1 MSLVTMSVYGLYQ
14 YNENL
19 FDELALPDGIERE
32 TVINNILLDSME
44 LETYITDPDALKTS
58 IGYWSRAQLPI
69 WQHLKETT
77 EYVYNPIWNKDGTVT
92 ETETRDLAGSK
103 TNTQTRNLAGTSGST
118 ETRNLSGTSGDT
130 ETRNLAGTSGDTET
144 RNLAGSGD
152 TTTEN
157 GVNAFN
163 GTGYAD
169 RDQSITNASTTD
181 TGTVQHSGSTTD
193 TGTVQHSGSTSDT
206 GTVQHSGSTS
216 DTGTV
221 KDTGQ
226 STNTGTITRS
236 KIEKGN
242 IGVTTTQQMIKE
254 EREIAEFN
262 LVNYIVRSFIE
273 RFCLLVY

>member
-44 LETYITDPDALKTS
+44 LETFITDPDALKTS

-92 ETETRDLAGSK
+92 ETETRNLAGSK
-103 TNTQTRNLAGTSGST
+103 TNTQ
-118 ETRNLSGTSGDT
+118 
-130 ETRNLAGTSGDTET
+130 TRNLAGTSGDTET

-157 GVNAFN
+157 GVNAYN

-169 RDQSITNASTTD
+169 RDKSITNA
-181 TGTVQHSGSTTD
+181 STTD

-206 GTVQHSGSTS
+206 GTVQDSGQST
-216 DTGTV
+216 DTGTI
-221 KDTGQ
+221 
-226 STNTGTITRS
+226 SRS
-236 KIEKGN
+236 RIEKGN

>member
-14 YNENL
+14 YDDTL
-19 FDELALPDGIERE
+19 FEELALPEGIERE

-44 LETYITDPDALKTS
+44 LETYIPDPTALKTA
-58 IGYWSRAQLPI
+58 IGYWSRSQLSV

-77 EYVYNPIWNKDGTVT
+77 EYEYNPIWNKDGTFT
-92 ETETRDLAGSK
+92 ETETRNLAGSK
-103 TNTQTRNLAGTSGST
+103 TNTQ
-118 ETRNLSGTSGDT
+118 
-130 ETRNLAGTSGDTET
+130 TRNLAGTSGDTET

-157 GVNAFN
+157 GVNAYN
-163 GTGYAD
+163 GTAYTD
-169 RDQSITNASTTD
+169 RDKSVTNA
-181 TGTVQHSGSTTD
+181 STTD

-206 GTVQHSGSTS
+206 GTVQDSGQST
-216 DTGTV
+216 DTGTI
-221 KDTGQ
+221 
-226 STNTGTITRS
+226 SRS
-236 KIEKGN
+236 RIEKGN

-262 LVNYIVRSFIE
+262 LIDYIVRSFIE

>member
-14 YNENL
+14 YDDTL
-19 FDELALPDGIERE
+19 FEELALPEGIERE

-44 LETYITDPDALKTS
+44 LETFITDPNALKTA

-77 EYVYNPIWNKDGTVT
+77 EYEYNPIWNKDGTVT
-92 ETETRDLAGSK
+92 ETETRNLAGSK
-103 TNTQTRNLAGTSGST
+103 TNTQ
-118 ETRNLSGTSGDT
+118 
-130 ETRNLAGTSGDTET
+130 TRNLAGTSGDTET

-163 GTGYAD
+163 GSGYAD

-181 TGTVQHSGSTTD
+181 TGTVQHSGST
-193 TGTVQHSGSTSDT
+193 SDT
-206 GTVQHSGSTS
+206 GTVQDSGQST
-216 DTGTV
+216 DTGTI
-221 KDTGQ
+221 
-226 STNTGTITRS
+226 SRS
-236 KIEKGN
+236 RIEKGN

>member
-14 YNENL
+14 YDDTL
-19 FDELALPDGIERE
+19 FEELALPEGIDSE

-44 LETYITDPDALKTS
+44 LETFIPDPAALKTA
-58 IGYWSRAQLPI
+58 IGYWSRAQLSV

-77 EYVYNPIWNKDGTVT
+77 EYEYNPIWNKDGEVT
-92 ETETRDLAGSK
+92 ETETRNLAGSK
-103 TNTQTRNLAGTSGST
+103 SNTQTRNLS
-118 ETRNLSGTSGDT
+118 
-130 ETRNLAGTSGDTET
+130 GTSGDTET

-152 TTTEN
+152 TTTKN

-163 GTGYAD
+163 GSGYAD

-181 TGTVQHSGSTTD
+181 TGTVQHSGST
-193 TGTVQHSGSTSDT
+193 SDT
-206 GTVQHSGSTS
+206 GTVQDSGQST
-216 DTGTV
+216 DTGTI
-221 KDTGQ
+221 
-226 STNTGTITRS
+226 SRS
-236 KIEKGN
+236 RIEKGN

>member
-1 MSLVTMSVYGLYQ
+1 MSVYGLYQ
-14 YNENL
+14 YDDTL
-19 FDELALPDGIERE
+19 FEELALPEGIDSE

-44 LETYITDPDALKTS
+44 LETFIPDPAALKTA
-58 IGYWSRAQLPI
+58 IGYWSRAQLSV

-77 EYVYNPIWNKDGTVT
+77 EYEYNPIWNKDGEVT
-92 ETETRDLAGSK
+92 ETETRNLAGSK
-103 TNTQTRNLAGTSGST
+103 SNTQTRNLS
-118 ETRNLSGTSGDT
+118 
-130 ETRNLAGTSGDTET
+130 GTSGDTET

-152 TTTEN
+152 TTTKN

-163 GTGYAD
+163 GSGYAD

-181 TGTVQHSGSTTD
+181 TGTVQHSGST
-193 TGTVQHSGSTSDT
+193 SDT
-206 GTVQHSGSTS
+206 GTVQDSGQST
-216 DTGTV
+216 DTGTI
-221 KDTGQ
+221 
-226 STNTGTITRS
+226 SRS
-236 KIEKGN
+236 RIEKGN

>member
-1 MSLVTMSVYGLYQ
+1 MSLVTMSVNGLYQ

-19 FDELALPDGIERE
+19 FDELVLPEGTDRE
-32 TVINNILLDSME
+32 TVINNILLDSIE
-44 LETYITDPDALKTS
+44 LETYITDPDALKTA
-58 IGYWSRAQLPI
+58 IGYWSRAQLPV

-77 EYVYNPIWNKDGTVT
+77 EYEYNPIWNKDGEVT
-92 ETETRDLAGSK
+92 ETETRNLAGSK
-103 TNTQTRNLAGTSGST
+103 TNTQTRNLAGTSGDT
-118 ETRNLSGTSGDT
+118 ETRNLS
-130 ETRNLAGTSGDTET
+130 
-144 RNLAGSGD
+144 GSGD

-163 GTGYAD
+163 GSGYAD

-181 TGTVQHSGSTTD
+181 TGTVQHSGST
-193 TGTVQHSGSTSDT
+193 SDT
-206 GTVQHSGSTS
+206 GTVQDSGQST
-216 DTGTV
+216 DTGTI
-221 KDTGQ
+221 
-226 STNTGTITRS
+226 SRS
-236 KIEKGN
+236 RIEKGN